1 MENQDSN
8 LAAVSLKLPA
18 FWKLNAAAW
27 FHTVEA
33 QMHVRNITADNTKYY
48 YVVSALDSESATAV
62 STVLD
67 QPPNQ
72 NKFETIKRELLAVY
86 ELTEKQKKRLLLE
99 LNGLGDR
106 TPVQLYR
113 YMRTLHSAPKDDVLF
128 MAFFLR
134 QLPVNVQAILA
145 ARDFTDVEKMALAAE
160 EVMATSSHPITALN
174 SRTRPRPLPQPTTQ
188 AGTEHFC
195 YYHRRWGKQ
204 AKQCRQPCSWAGNA
218 PTSH

>member
-1 MENQDSN
+1 RSNIAFSMENQDSN
-8 LAAVSLKLPA
+8 LAAVSLKFPA

-33 QMHVRNITADNTKYY
+33 LMHVRNITADNTKYY

-72 NKFETIKRELLAVY
+72 NKFKTIKRRLLAVY
-86 ELTEKQKKRLLLE
+86 ELTEKQKKRLFLE

-113 YMRTLHSAPKDDVLF
+113 YMRTPQFSFIGIYIHSAPKDDVLF

-145 ARDFTDVEKMALAAE
+145 ARDFTDVEKMALAANLPLKPGPN
-160 EVMATSSHPITALN
+160 TSAITIVDGENRQNNADN
-174 SRTRPRPLPQPTTQ
+174 RA
-188 AGTEHFC
+188 AG
-195 YYHRRWGKQ
+195 R
-204 AKQCRQPCSWAGNA
+204 
-218 PTSH
+218 